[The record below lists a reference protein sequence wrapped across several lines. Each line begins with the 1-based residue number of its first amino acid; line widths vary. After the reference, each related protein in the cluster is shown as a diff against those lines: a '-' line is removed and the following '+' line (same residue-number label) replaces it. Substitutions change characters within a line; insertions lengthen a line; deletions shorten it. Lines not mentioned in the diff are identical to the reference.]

1 MRTKLRVPRR
11 LALLWTAFVGA
22 RYLRP
27 LAQARNTF
35 FAGLTI
41 GLIVFGVVFQRAILH
56 EPESGSTL
64 ASALEYLPPAAV
76 PFREALEVTW
86 RREMGLAGTLEN
98 KGTALLASR
107 VPPAL
112 CPAGAASL
120 YAGPDSE
127 RLRQLVN
134 ALDAALRSGTG
145 RGEAARQALAELD
158 AARLAGGYP
167 LAEFIQD
174 YNLAR
179 GDLLISG
186 DSAGARRLLAPYFTD
201 APDNPLREGSLD
213 PARSSLLYHAR
224 MVAALASLQ
233 LRDTLS
239 ISHFRGGVRMLK
251 VLAPYS
257 RTALAGDGSQGAF
270 AVDPGAARCD
280 GTADTGLSSSMDV
293 WAGLVAAYRQ
303 ADGFADTRDLAWE
316 LEDLGDDRTD
326 PLYPLLRH
334 GVRVA
339 NGTQSPVRENFIW
352 AASNLRRVY
361 AANRRNPDPR
371 LEAARAVLLMD
382 LVDNDA
388 WMRAV
393 SSTQKVERCTI
404 LGRLAGEMEANSRQ
418 KAESA
423 GFADSLRAALAV
435 HVHARRRGCE
445 GAAEPV
451 DDGLRSDWIRLGAR
465 MLGDSL
471 GARTEEWRLAMRG
484 GAADPEQVVAGTI
497 RRSQALQATLTPSL
511 SQRIL
516 TQRGD
521 TAYRFVARWRR
532 ALLAEVADSLRSR
545 SAANQ
550 VDSGELDRLP
560 DVMLGLALHACGRP
574 RQCFTPA
581 DVHPVLG
588 TGLPLPLRVRYF
600 TGNYPVLSVVL
611 LMLLAGAAFLAGVRR
626 YFWTW
631 RRRMFVGEGFYARE
645 RGEE

>member
-1 MRTKLRVPRR
+1 MRMKLRVPRR
-11 LALLWTAFVGA
+11 MALVWTAFVGA

-27 LAQARNTF
+27 RAQARNTF
-35 FAGLTI
+35 FAGLVL
-41 GLIVFGVVFQRAILH
+41 GLVVFVAAFQRSILH
-56 EPESGSTL
+56 EPDAGTTL
-64 ASALEYLPPAAV
+64 ASALEYLPPTAV
-76 PFREALEVTW
+76 PFGEALEVTW
-86 RREMGLAGTLEN
+86 RREMGLAGTLED
-98 KGTALLASR
+98 KGTAFLASR

-112 CPAGAASL
+112 CPAGSGSL

-134 ALDAALRSGTG
+134 ALDAALRSGSG
-145 RGEAARQALAELD
+145 RDETARQALAELD
-158 AARLAGGYP
+158 GAQLTAGNP
-167 LAEFIQD
+167 LASFIQD

-179 GDLLISG
+179 GDLLVSG
-186 DSAGARRLLAPYFTD
+186 DSAGARRVLAPYFSD
-201 APDNPLREGSLD
+201 SAENPLRDGSLD
-213 PARSSLLYHAR
+213 PGRSALLFHAR
-224 MVAALASLQ
+224 MLAALAALQ

-239 ISHFRGGVRMLK
+239 VSHFRGGVRMLK

-257 RTALAGDGSQGAF
+257 RTALVGDGSQSSF
-270 AVDPGAARCD
+270 VVDPGAARCD
-280 GTADTGLSSSMDV
+280 GTSDADLSSSMDV

-303 ADGFADTRDLAWE
+303 ADGFADTRDLGWE

-334 GVRVA
+334 GKQVA
-339 NGTQSPVRENFIW
+339 NGTQSPIRENFIW

-361 AANRRNPDPR
+361 ASNRRNPDPR

-393 SSTQKVERCTI
+393 SGTQKIERCTI
-404 LGRLAGEMEANSRQ
+404 LGRLAGEMEANSRR
-418 KAESA
+418 KAGSTT
-423 GFADSLRAALAV
+423 FADSLRAALAV

-451 DDGLRSDWIRLGAR
+451 DDALRSDWIGLGAR
-465 MLGDSL
+465 LLGDSL

-497 RRSQALQATLTPSL
+497 RRSQILEARLTPSL
-511 SQRIL
+511 AQRL
-516 TQRGD
+516 VTERGD

-532 ALLAEVADSLRSR
+532 ALLAEVSDTLRAR
-545 SAANQ
+545 SAANN
-550 VDSGELDRLP
+550 VDAGELDRLP
-560 DVMLGLALHACGRP
+560 GVMLGLALHACDRP
-574 RQCFTPA
+574 RHCFTPA

-588 TGLPLPLRVRYF
+588 KGLPLGLGVRYF
-600 TGNYPVLSVVL
+600 TGNHPIFSIVL
-611 LMLLAGAAFLAGVRR
+611 LVLLACLALLAGVRR

-631 RRRMFVGEGFYARE
+631 RRRMLVGEGFFARE
-645 RGEE
+645 RGEG